1 MTTEYVP
8 PTTSFMTYL
17 RANSP
22 IQNISQTQ
30 GYGDVLIANRDR
42 LEKVTEFI
50 SQTASSSSN
59 INTISVT
66 ELGEFLNWWYEN
78 IPKYL
83 LSLYNASQRNKYY
96 PTSNTNTNPAHT
108 HDHDHNLIKDFTYL
122 TNLSRATSQFV
133 VRCFGKT
140 HPELCSATVSIFTP
154 SSLSSSSSSSSSS
167 SPSPVDAYDEQMRQI
182 KQLTQQ
188 L

>member
-1 MTTEYVP
+1 
-8 PTTSFMTYL
+8 MTYL

-30 GYGDVLIANRDR
+30 GYGDILIANRDR

-50 SQTASSSSN
+50 TQTASSSSN

-96 PTSNTNTNPAHT
+96 PTSNTNPAHT
-108 HDHDHNLIKDFTYL
+108 HTHDHNLIKDFTYL

-140 HPELCSATVSIFTP
+140 HPELCAATVNIFT
-154 SSLSSSSSSSSSS
+154 SLSSSSSS
-167 SPSPVDAYDEQMRQI
+167 SPSPVNAYDEQLRQI
-182 KQLTQQ
+182 NQLTQQ

>member
-8 PTTSFMTYL
+8 STISFMTYL

-50 SQTASSSSN
+50 TQTASSSSN

-96 PTSNTNTNPAHT
+96 PTSNTTPNANPAHI
-108 HDHDHNLIKDFTYL
+108 HIHNYNLIKDFTYL
-122 TNLSRATSQFV
+122 TNMSRATSQFV

-140 HPELCSATVSIFTP
+140 HPELCAATVSIFTQVSVQTTP
-154 SSLSSSSSSSSSS
+154 ST
-167 SPSPVDAYDEQMRQI
+167 PSPVNVYDEQMRQI